1 MPNEGASPKQYPILK
16 VLVGS
21 RAHHL
26 NNEDSDY
33 DWRGVFVTPTT
44 DILKI
49 GSHPDQTNWIEGKE
63 DNTSFEVGKFLF
75 MATKCNPTILEMFKA
90 YSMGASGLGGD
101 RVPYP
106 KHVTM
111 GLQYGEELQSLF
123 PHIWQPKPVMD
134 AFIGYGI
141 NQRKKFLEDKDT
153 RPAKY
158 ACAYLR
164 TLYIAHELLTT
175 GLFTLD
181 VSHSEIFDVLRAWR
195 AGSYSKGEVIDLAIK
210 WEAKVRKAYEE
221 NPTNPDYS
229 MEKVNDFLLKIR
241 KEYWE

>member
-1 MPNEGASPKQYPILK
+1 MPNERALPKQYPILK

-26 NNEDSDY
+26 NNDDSDY
-33 DWRGVFVTPTT
+33 DWRGVFVSPTV
-44 DILKI
+44 DLLKI

-90 YSMGASGLGGD
+90 THHHAETHPDGSWEAKTTKQGMD
-101 RVPYP
+101 
-106 KHVTM
+106 
-111 GLQYGEELQSLF
+111 LQALF

-164 TLYIAHELLTT
+164 TLYIAHQLLTT
-175 GLFTLD
+175 GTFSLD
-181 VSHSEIFDVLRAWR
+181 VSDTPIFDVLRAWR
-195 AGSYSKGEVIDLAIK
+195 SGSYSKGEVIDLAIQ
-210 WEAKVRKAYEE
+210 WEAKVRKAHEE
-221 NPTNPDYS
+221 NPTNPNYDL
-229 MEKVNDFLLKIR
+229 EKVNDFLLKIR

>member
-1 MPNEGASPKQYPILK
+1 MPNERALPKQYPILK

-26 NNEDSDY
+26 NNDDSDY
-33 DWRGVFVTPTT
+33 DWRGVFVTPTI
-44 DILKI
+44 DLLKI

-90 YSMGASGLGGD
+90 DIVIDWDKRHEETLGH
-101 RVPYP
+101 R
-106 KHVTM
+106 
-111 GLQYGEELQSLF
+111 LQELF
-123 PHIWQPKPVMD
+123 PYIWQPKPVMD

-175 GLFTLD
+175 GTFSLD
-181 VSHSEIFDVLRAWR
+181 VSQTPIFDVLRAWR
-195 AGSYSKGEVIDLAIK
+195 SGSYSKGEVIDLAIQ

-221 NPTNPDYS
+221 NPTNPDYDL
-229 MEKVNDFLLKIR
+229 EKVNDFLLKIR

>member
-21 RAHHL
+21 RAHRL
-26 NNEDSDY
+26 NNKDSDY
-33 DWRGVFVTPTT
+33 DWRGVFVSPTV
-44 DILKI
+44 DLLKI

-90 YSMGASGLGGD
+90 
-101 RVPYP
+101 P
-106 KHVTM
+106 
-111 GLQYGEELQSLF
+111 EELRADWSDGELTIGQKLQRLF

-175 GLFTLD
+175 GTFTLD
-181 VSHSEIFDVLRAWR
+181 VSHTDIYDVLRAWR

-221 NPTNPDYS
+221 NPTNPDYN